1 MALAYPLVKVEAQ
14 AAQLLANEVA
24 SLLARLDQFLEHNSD
39 LSIDW
44 GAGST
49 PAYITEDAA
58 GNLDTLTYSRQAV
71 SNVIGSFAAVRTLLT
86 GGTPSTGDH
95 LGNLNQLAQPLG

>member
-1 MALAYPLVKVEAQ
+1 MALTHALVKQEAA
-14 AAQLLANEVA
+14 AAQLVASELA
-24 SLLARLDQFLEHNSD
+24 SLLTRLDQFLEHNSD
-39 LSIDW
+39 LAIDW
-44 GAGST
+44 AAVST

-58 GNLDTLTYSRQAV
+58 GNLQDLLFSRQAV
-71 SNVIGSFAAVRTLLT
+71 ANVIGSFAQVRTLLT